1 MPLKEHEGRHLVT
14 SSLILIKRAV
24 THFNLL
30 PKHTRLLV
38 GVSGGVD
45 SLALLFLLREYNKRY
60 NQQWE
65 ITACHIDPGFP
76 GWRTDT
82 LRQFFGE
89 LNITHHVVKKDIYE
103 KIKDVTNRCYPCSR
117 ERRKTLLETA
127 SGLNIF
133 HVALAHHKED
143 VAETVIMNMIYN
155 GEISTLTPKQSV
167 IHGRFFFVRP
177 LYYFEKNTIRAI
189 AETQGLPPNKNV
201 CPYYQ
206 ESKREVMRDFLERIH
221 EHNPDVYKN
230 IFRSIFHI
238 NKAYL
243 P

>member
-1 MPLKEHEGRHLVT
+1 M
-14 SSLILIKRAV
+14 

-45 SLALLFLLREYNKRY
+45 SLVLLFLLAEYNERY
-60 NQQWE
+60 KQQWE

-82 LRQFFGE
+82 LIQFFDA
-89 LNITHHVVKKDIYE
+89 LNIPDHIVKKDIFK
-103 KIKDVTNRCYPCSR
+103 KIKNVTNKCYPCSR

-127 SGLNIF
+127 SRLNVF
-133 HVALAHHKED
+133 HVALAHHKQD
-143 VAETVIMNMIYN
+143 VAETAIMNMIYN
-155 GEISTLTPKQSV
+155 GEMATFTPKQSV
-167 IHGRFFFVRP
+167 IHGRFFLVRP
-177 LYYFEKNTIRAI
+177 LYYFEKKTIRAI
-189 AETQGLPPNKNV
+189 AGTQGLPPNKNV
-201 CPYYQ
+201 CPYHQ
-206 ESKREVMRDFLERIH
+206 ESKREAVRDFLERTR